1 MQEPAPP
8 VGFTKPARQAVHVT
22 APTTVVVEPAGQLEQ
37 AVELVSEVNVPMAQ
51 LMHPA
56 DADVAE
62 Y

>member
-1 MQEPAPP
+1 
-8 VGFTKPARQAVHVT
+8 VHVT